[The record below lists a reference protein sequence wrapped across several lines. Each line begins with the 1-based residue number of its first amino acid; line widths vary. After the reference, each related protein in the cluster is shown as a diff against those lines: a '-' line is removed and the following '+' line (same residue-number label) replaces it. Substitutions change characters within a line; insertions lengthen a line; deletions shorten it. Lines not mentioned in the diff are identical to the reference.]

1 MFQKLKNYLWHLPRT
16 LFWQTFYLFP
26 QKSLVLI
33 GVTGT
38 DGKTSTCNLIH
49 QILSN
54 ANINVKSITTINS
67 PGLHTTSNFSS
78 KTFFQLLKQYQKDG
92 VTHVICEATSHA
104 LDQFRYF
111 GCHFTASVITN
122 LSHEHLDYHRN
133 MGNYLKAKSRLF
145 VNQNIKS
152 STLTILIFRS

>member
-78 KTFFQLLKQYQKDG
+78 KTFFQLLKQYQK
-92 VTHVICEATSHA
+92 TE
-104 LDQFRYF
+104 LLML
-111 GCHFTASVITN
+111 SVKPLPTPWTN
-122 LSHEHLDYHRN
+122 FDTLAAISPP
-133 MGNYLKAKSRLF
+133 
-145 VNQNIKS
+145 VS
-152 STLTILIFRS
+152 SPISPMNTLTITEIWETI